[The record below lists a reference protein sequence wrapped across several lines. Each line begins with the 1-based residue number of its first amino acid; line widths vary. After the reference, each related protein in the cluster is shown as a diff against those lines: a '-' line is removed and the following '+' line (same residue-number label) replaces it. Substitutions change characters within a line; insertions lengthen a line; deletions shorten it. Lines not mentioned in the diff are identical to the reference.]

1 MRGGCLTSVLWKPGL
16 GHLTSRRVVR
26 QRWVGPKSAQALALS
41 AGRAVCRARRLS
53 PEATAGESRGGG
65 RGCSPELGHLSAE
78 DLSFISTHSQ
88 RSANLSICWWLYRI
102 LWGVGVVWSH
112 P

>member
-1 MRGGCLTSVLWKPGL
+1 MLDQCSLEATTGTSDLTPGCSSEVGGPQEWAGPCLVCW
-16 GHLTSRRVVR
+16 
-26 QRWVGPKSAQALALS
+26 QD
-41 AGRAVCRARRLS
+41 VCRARRLS

-65 RGCSPELGHLSAE
+65 HGCSPELGHLSAE

-88 RSANLSICWWLYRI
+88 RSANLSVCWWLYRI

-112 P
+112 S